1 MTMQSPA
8 VTSLALRPSSILKA
22 SITRS
27 KIPPESPRAGLLC
40 ISQPTRTTSFLK
52 RLHSAMTRFA
62 HLGALLVLAVSS
74 FGVLA
79 APTSTMSHSSEVQVL
94 ETSDGPVVEVGDQL
108 PVPGM
113 VNVLEPRGFS
123 SRVPFTKAYNIRK
136 EQDKFNELRKEFE
149 ALRGKSIA
157 QCPIT
162 YADHLMLSLMEC
174 LRAYQSSGSTRAWL
188 HPSPQANS
196 IAEPWRRIADEF
208 RTISEA
214 IERLYGFRNQL
225 PEYQQFHAEV
235 KDQMKEAEEI
245 VRLIEATP
253 TVSV

>member
-1 MTMQSPA
+1 
-8 VTSLALRPSSILKA
+8 
-22 SITRS
+22 
-27 KIPPESPRAGLLC
+27 
-40 ISQPTRTTSFLK
+40 
-52 RLHSAMTRFA
+52 MTRFA